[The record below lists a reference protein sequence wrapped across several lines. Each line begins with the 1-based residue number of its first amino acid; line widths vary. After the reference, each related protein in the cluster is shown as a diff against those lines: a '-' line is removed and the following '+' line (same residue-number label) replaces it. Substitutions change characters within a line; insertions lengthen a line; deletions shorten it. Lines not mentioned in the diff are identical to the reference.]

1 MKLFMKDSSLNTKIV
16 MKKDRQMYE
25 TKTKSKQADTGSSQR
40 HILGSKIAKG
50 LQNVKLLVNWEPFYE
65 KN

>member
-1 MKLFMKDSSLNTKIV
+1 

-25 TKTKSKQADTGSSQR
+25 TKTKSKQVDTGSSQR

-50 LQNVKLLVNWEPFYE
+50 LQNVKHSYW
-65 KN
+65 